1 MGSSD
6 GPFGSMSTLNG
17 VDLQALAASGQLPP
31 QSLAS
36 IQAATLGRATSKSTV
51 PSPLVE
57 QRNVFNFENPKLRFM
72 EGQQQ
77 QNHNIKQV
85 NLLHGVPTN
94 MDSKQLATL
103 HQSAVGNMN
112 MHVHSQMSQS
122 NSLLMQMVPS
132 SVGQPQA
139 IPSAVLGRN
148 GIENIRGPQ
157 YTSVSQA
164 STSADLSSQSTEF
177 SEMKGSR
184 GFLPN
189 YDVISNP
196 NQNRNQ
202 DWRLHDVGSNFV
214 APQHSNMRGGL
225 DVLMQQQFS
234 CSQKSGESSIPNIG
248 QQLSFSASDRPSRN
262 KSERPQEIGFQNGL
276 LAGRFGQEDLMSV
289 LFKQVDFPTSELDQL
304 NHYS

>member
-6 GPFGSMSTLNG
+6 APFGPLSTLNG

-36 IQAATLGRATSKSTV
+36 IQAATLGRPTPKSTIA
-51 PSPLVE
+51 SPLVE
-57 QRNVFNFENPKLRFM
+57 QRHVFNFENPKLRFM

-77 QNHNIKQV
+77 QNHNTKQV

-94 MDSKQLATL
+94 MDSKQLA
-103 HQSAVGNMN
+103 MN
-112 MHVHSQMSQS
+112 MHVHSQMSQN

-132 SVGQPQA
+132 SLGQPQA
-139 IPSAVLGRN
+139 VPSAVLGRN

-157 YTSVSQA
+157 YTSVSQP
-164 STSADLSSQSTEF
+164 STSADFSSQSTEF
-177 SEMKGSR
+177 SGIASSEMKGSR

-189 YDVISNP
+189 YDVLSNP
-196 NQNRNQ
+196 NRNRNQ

-214 APQHSNMRGGL
+214 APQHSNMQGGL
-225 DVLMQQQFS
+225 GVLMQQQFS
-234 CSQKSGESSIPNIG
+234 CSQKSGESSIPNMG
-248 QQLSFSASDRPSRN
+248 QQQLSFSASDRPIRN
-262 KSERPQEIGFQNGL
+262 KSERLPEIGFQNGL
-276 LAGRFGQEDLMSV
+276 LSGRFGQEDLMSA